1 MSSPSTSEPYRVLVI
16 GGYGFFGRRLV
27 ERLSRQAGLHVIV
40 AGRSAQQA
48 SALLT
53 ELRSQAQATLGAIE
67 LDAMSDELPGWL
79 DGLRVRAVVNASGPF
94 QGQDYRVALACTAA
108 GVHCIDLADGRDFVA
123 GVAAVDV
130 AATAAGVCVLS
141 GASSVPALSGAA
153 VDDMTRGWQR
163 VDEIDIG
170 ISPGNRTERG
180 LSTIRAGLSYCGRP
194 IRHDDGRTLTGWLR
208 LRLHRYPAPVGW
220 RPLSPCDVPD
230 LDLLPARHPG
240 RPRVRFG
247 AGLEL
252 FALHFGMNAM
262 ALAGRLGLVRDW
274 TVHAPWLKRWSDR
287 FATLGSDAGAMHVSV
302 RGLDDQGRR
311 ARRTWTLLATDGDG
325 PFVPTLAA
333 AALVRKL
340 AAGQPPA
347 IGARPCVGELTLD
360 DFARETDGRHISW
373 KVA

>member
-1 MSSPSTSEPYRVLVI
+1 MSSPSPSEPYRVLVI

-27 ERLSRQAGLHVIV
+27 ERLSLQAGLHVIV

-48 SALLT
+48 AALVA

-67 LDAMSDELPGWL
+67 LDALSDELPGWL

-108 GVHCIDLADGRDFVA
+108 GVHYIDLADGRDFVA
-123 GVAAVDV
+123 GITAVDV
-130 AATAAGVCVLS
+130 AAAAAGVCVLS

-163 VDEIDIG
+163 LDAIDIG

-208 LRLHRYPAPVGW
+208 LRLHRYPTPAGW

-230 LDLLPARHPG
+230 LALLPARYPG

-252 FALHFGMNAM
+252 FALHAGMNAM

-274 TVHAPWLKRWSDR
+274 VAHAPGLKRWSDR
-287 FATLGSDAGAMHVSV
+287 FATRGSDAGAMHVSV
-302 RGLDDQGRR
+302 RGLDAEGRR

-347 IGARPCVGELTLD
+347 IGARPCLGELTLD

-373 KVA
+373 RVA

>member
-1 MSSPSTSEPYRVLVI
+1 MSSPSPSEPYRVLVI

-27 ERLSRQAGLHVIV
+27 ERLSLQAGLHVIV

-48 SALLT
+48 AALVA

-67 LDAMSDELPGWL
+67 LDALSDELPGWL

-108 GVHCIDLADGRDFVA
+108 GVHYIDLADGRDFVA
-123 GVAAVDV
+123 GITAVDV
-130 AATAAGVCVLS
+130 AAAAAGVCVLS

-163 VDEIDIG
+163 LDAIDIG

-230 LDLLPARHPG
+230 LALLPARYPG

-252 FALHFGMNAM
+252 FALHAGMNAM

-274 TVHAPWLKRWSDR
+274 VAHAPGLKRWSDR

-302 RGLDDQGRR
+302 RGLDAEGRR

-347 IGARPCVGELTLD
+347 IGARPCLGELTLD
-360 DFARETDGRHISW
+360 DFARETDGRRISW
-373 KVA
+373 RVA